1 MYRFLKVSF
10 FIIIF
15 FIICNILSFF
25 LRNDRNKYAR
35 LVMQDF
41 YDQENIDFLLCG
53 ASHVAHGINPQ
64 LAKEYFS
71 GNVFCSGTSA
81 QKMPATYAVLK
92 EAINKYKLKKVFVD
106 LDFGMAIGQQIKF
119 FDKKPSVDI
128 YLVSTYLKNKLIKY
142 EYLLK
147 ATTPK
152 YYLNSILPIGVD
164 KQIELN
170 PITIVK
176 NLKSKTTGEYY
187 DYNYEAINASY
198 VRGGVIMETESI
210 KDGSFYASSK
220 NITTITN
227 NLNEDW
233 KNAIKKIISICEEN
247 NIPLI
252 FYSTPISDFFLNASG
267 NYDIYISN
275 VRQFLREYGYQ
286 FYDFSLCKEEYLTL
300 SDYNF
305 YDNNHL
311 NKTGIEKFTPV
322 FCKFFTGKIDQ
333 KDLFYDS
340 YSEKIQNQKSC
351 VYGLVIDKENENS
364 IKIQPM
370 VNSTNQEDICFDIFE
385 INKKGENQIY
395 KKTNNTTIS
404 YPKSTK
410 KLKIIS
416 YYKTEKQTECIIE
429 LGTI

>member
-1 MYRFLKVSF
+1 MNKFLKVSF

-106 LDFGMAIGQQIKF
+106 LDFGMAIGQQINF

-147 ATTPK
+147 ATSPK

-164 KQIELN
+164 KQIELD

-176 NLKSKTTGEYY
+176 NLKSKITGEYY
-187 DYNYEAINASY
+187 KYNYEAEDATY
-198 VRGGVIMETESI
+198 VRGGVIMETDFI
-210 KDGSFYASSK
+210 KNGSFYSLAK
-220 NITTITN
+220 NITPITN

-247 NIPLI
+247 NISLT
-252 FYSTPISDFFLNASG
+252 FYSSPISDFFLNASG
-267 NYDIYISN
+267 KYDTYISN
-275 VRQFLREYGYQ
+275 IKQFLNEYGYQ
-286 FYDFSLCKEEYLTL
+286 FYDFNLCKEDYLTL
-300 SDYNF
+300 SDNNF

-322 FCKFFTGKIDQ
+322 FCNFFTGKIEQ
-333 KDLFYDS
+333 KDLFYNS
-340 YSEKIQNQKSC
+340 YSEKLQNQLPHI
-351 VYGLVIDKENENS
+351 YGLVINKENETS
-364 IKIQPM
+364 IKIQP
-370 VNSTNQEDICFDIFE
+370 VSNIANQKNIFYDIFE
-385 INKKGENQIY
+385 IDKKDENQIY
-395 KKTNNTTIS
+395 TKTSNTTIS

-429 LGTI
+429 